1 MASPHPPVEAEIAR
15 LRREGFEVEAQ
26 VEDQV
31 TLVKQRTWKQHWMG
45 ALFGV
50 LGGGINPPPRT
61 QRVYLWVDRDG
72 GARIR
77 LAPRATNP
85 PDHLAS

>member
-1 MASPHPPVEAEIAR
+1 MASPLPPVEAEIAR
-15 LRREGFEVEAQ
+15 LHREGFEVEAQ

-31 TLVKQRTWKQHWMG
+31 TLVKRRTWREHWLG
-45 ALFGV
+45 ALLGA
-50 LGGGINPPPRT
+50 LGGTNPSPRT
-61 QRVYLWVDRDG
+61 QRVYLWVDGDG

-85 PDHLAS
+85 PDHLIS